1 MMGTMTTTPANIREQ
16 SENNILCANSGRI
29 YVKSING
36 PVISIGTFPMHDYAG
51 DYVEPGRGDW
61 SAYTIPFGQ
70 PGSVFGPV
78 ANWTHGCPIGRGK
91 VEVKTLTYE
100 GRSSPVEV
108 MTTEFFQTAADVV
121 DIDLRRRNPQTNRS
135 WDKQPPYTI
144 DDVLRVAA
152 QAEVLVRDEVATGVS
167 VEFDVNVDR
176 KGTAP
181 YEGDYWDLPQD
192 SLLDG
197 RKARHF
203 YNWRGLGYA
212 HARKPVNPGCMTLQ
226 SDPAPVSAVE
236 QIQALGTNVPSSIEK
251 AIRVAQTGKLPNGEV
266 ACEIILKAFTDLKDY
281 RSRGM
286 ILTTDTPPTTTTTDT
301 QSTTPPV
308 SNGAAQQAPPANTPA
323 TNPNPASAVP
333 STPSVQST
341 NTTPPAT
348 TPITPSTPTTPVV
361 TKGYYDYS
369 YSAPSILTETPSRGC
384 RAFYNTAQCLLDI
397 ASCLETDAGESD
409 DLSVRKFAKKEA
421 ERLREEA
428 AVFKARA
435 EKLRSKLEGKD
446 EDDWDDEDMEL
457 STEEK
462 AITCADD
469 GALVIKSYPDWKPRR
484 MTIANLSPAEPAP
497 QATSPEQPA
506 LSPEEQVVLDAQYKV
521 LVKALRHKAR
531 IAKELM
537 EAAIANGRI

>member
-1 MMGTMTTTPANIREQ
+1 MTAIHN
-16 SENNILCANSGRI
+16 ENSILCADSGRI
-29 YVKSING
+29 YTKGITG
-36 PVISIGTFPMHDYAG
+36 PVIAIGTFPMHDYAG

-61 SAYTIPFGQ
+61 SAYSIPFGQ

-78 ANWTHGCPIGRGK
+78 VNWTHGCPIGRGK

-100 GRSSPVEV
+100 DRSTPVDV
-108 MTTEFFQTAADVV
+108 MTTEFFQTASDV
-121 DIDLRRRNPQTNRS
+121 DGIDLRRRNPQTNRS

-152 QAEVLVRDEVATGVS
+152 QAELLVRDEVATGVS
-167 VEFDVNVDR
+167 IEFDVNTER
-176 KGTAP
+176 KGSAP

-212 HARKPVNPGCMTLQ
+212 HARKPVNPGCLTLQ
-226 SDPAPVSAVE
+226 EVPQSVTE

-286 ILTTDTPPTTTTTDT
+286 ILTTDTPPTSLDSSQPATPAVSDGAVS
-301 QSTTPPV
+301 QSLPANATPATS
-308 SNGAAQQAPPANTPA
+308 SNPANT
-323 TNPNPASAVP
+323 VP
-333 STPSVQST
+333 STPSPNQASSAAQTTVAVPALSTT
-341 NTTPPAT
+341 NT
-348 TPITPSTPTTPVV
+348 STTPVV
-361 TKGYYDYS
+361 TKGYYDYT
-369 YSAPSILTETPSRGC
+369 YSTPSILTETPSRGC

-397 ASCLETDAGESD
+397 ASALETDAGESD
-409 DLSVRKFAKKEA
+409 DLSVRKFAKREA

-428 AVFKARA
+428 AIFKARA

-446 EDDWDDEDMEL
+446 EDDWDDEDLEL
-457 STEEK
+457 SIEEK
-462 AITCADD
+462 AINCADD
-469 GALVIKSYPDWKPRR
+469 GTLIIKSFPDWKPRR
-484 MTIANLSPAEPAP
+484 MTIANLSPAEPTP
-497 QATSPEQPA
+497 QSSSPEQPTI
-506 LSPEEQVVLDAQYKV
+506 SPEEQVVLDAQYKV
-521 LVKALRHKAR
+521 LVKALRQKAR